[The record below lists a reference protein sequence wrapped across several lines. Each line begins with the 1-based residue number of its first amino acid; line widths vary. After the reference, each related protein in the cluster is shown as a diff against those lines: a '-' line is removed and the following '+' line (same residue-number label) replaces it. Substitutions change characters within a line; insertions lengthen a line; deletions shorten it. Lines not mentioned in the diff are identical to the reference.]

1 MKIQIVPFLLL
12 LSTSAFS
19 QTKEKISL
27 EWKIPKNDTL
37 KYKTTMNVIR
47 LESEV
52 SNKNDSTSI
61 LSGEAFEKIKESLS
75 EFNSDIKYQTNLFV
89 NKKDEKQI
97 DVEMLMFNEEEDN
110 AAEKLKEMITQLKVE
125 NQEEGK
131 TKKSKDKIDETEED
145 SLSFKNLYKDLVK
158 LNGNVVLR
166 GRITTGGE
174 IISTYYKN
182 AQKNLLAVLFEL
194 PNRKVEMGEKWKLN
208 ISLIEMDQNFVCDS
222 LSKENAVHIEEII
235 EKEGEKIA
243 VIKYNISE
251 YVIGDFNN
259 PMGGLFGIDSNKKTF
274 MKISHIATGYFS
286 ILQGKWINYEGTME
300 IESNFS
306 MFGGKSK
313 TEFKLIE

>member
-12 LSTSAFS
+12 LSTLAFS

-52 SNKNDSTSI
+52 SNKHDSTSI

-235 EKEGEKIA
+235 EKEGEKTIA
-243 VIKYNISE
+243 ETEKKL
-251 YVIGDFNN
+251 NN
-259 PMGGLFGIDSNKKTF
+259 LKNQIR
-274 MKISHIATGYFS
+274 I
-286 ILQGKWINYEGTME
+286 
-300 IESNFS
+300 
-306 MFGGKSK
+306 
-313 TEFKLIE
+313 